1 MLKNLIKSCC
11 PRDSTITL
19 YILLM
24 IAFMLRAGYAF
35 THLEELSVDRD
46 FYLGIGQNVWEGHG
60 FRIPGSNSPTA
71 FRPPLYILIVALI
84 QGLAGLKGLALFQC
98 LAGVAT
104 VWATW
109 HCGRRLKLGR
119 GTVLAAT
126 FVTFD
131 PILLRYTALAM
142 TEVTFTML
150 VALTTLLWL
159 RVPKSLFSTIIC
171 GIAFGITT
179 LCRPSIWPMLP
190 VIVVLGFLA
199 EWIASSKTAR
209 RSSIPVRAI
218 VVGLF
223 AFLTVLPWGLR
234 NYYELGHFKIT
245 TTHGGYTFL
254 LGNNATF
261 FEAVLHKPLGTTW
274 GDYPVDHPLSQTNWY
289 RDLTDQLNQQ
299 GLKSEFE
306 RDRAQYEIAFSEIQQ
321 DPTSFCQAILL
332 RQLRL
337 WAPIPQGPE
346 ANGLPNFVFFGLW
359 VFYLSLYLLAVI
371 GMFRLIRSPEELPK
385 WVWVLAILITFSTIH
400 SLYWSNARM
409 RAPLI
414 PALALLAGLTICV
427 RQSSEKESR
436 SNCNTAVGQALPD
449 DKRGGSHISSGK
461 A

>member
-1 MLKNLIKSCC
+1 MKKLLKSCC

-19 YILLM
+19 TVLLI
-24 IAFMLRAGYAF
+24 IAFVLRASYAF

-60 FRIPGSNSPTA
+60 FSIPGSNSSTA
-71 FRPPLYILIVALI
+71 FRPPLYILIVAVI
-84 QGLAGLKGLALFQC
+84 QGLTGLKGLALFQC
-98 LAGVAT
+98 LAGVVT

-109 HCGRRLKLGR
+109 HCGRLLKLGR
-119 GTVLAAT
+119 GTVLAAS

-159 RVPKSLFSTIIC
+159 REPKSIFSAIIC

-190 VIVVLGFLA
+190 VIIVVGFLA
-199 EWIASSKTAR
+199 EWITRSK
-209 RSSIPVRAI
+209 SPIKSCIPIRAI
-218 VVGLF
+218 VVGLV

-234 NYYELGHFKIT
+234 NAYELGHFKIT

-254 LGNNATF
+254 LGNNSTF
-261 FEAVLHKPLGTTW
+261 YEAVLHKSLGTTW

-289 RDLTDQLNQQ
+289 RDLTDKLDQQ
-299 GLKSEFE
+299 GLKTEFE
-306 RDRAQYEIAFSEIQQ
+306 RDRAQYKIAFSEIQQ
-321 DPTSFCQAILL
+321 DPSSFCQAILL

-346 ANGLPNFVFFGLW
+346 ANGLPNLVFLGLW
-359 VFYLSLYLLAVI
+359 VFYLTLYLLTLI
-371 GMFRLIRSPEELPK
+371 GMFRLVRSPTELPK
-385 WVWVLAILITFSTIH
+385 WVWVLAILITFSTVH

-409 RAPLI
+409 RAPVI
-414 PALALLAGLTICV
+414 PALALLAGRAISTRHV
-427 RQSSEKESR
+427 SEEDNLFTCGRDS
-436 SNCNTAVGQALPD
+436 
-449 DKRGGSHISSGK
+449 
-461 A
+461 